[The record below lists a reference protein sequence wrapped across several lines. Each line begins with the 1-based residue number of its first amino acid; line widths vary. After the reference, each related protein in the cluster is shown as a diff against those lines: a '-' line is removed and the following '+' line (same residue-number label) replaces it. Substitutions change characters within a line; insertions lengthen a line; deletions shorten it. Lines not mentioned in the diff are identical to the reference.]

1 MHMSI
6 TLTCLAYA
14 HVHERVDHACL
25 QPGHTSLH
33 MPIMHAIMRW
43 IKGEQACI
51 PRGGAKKNG
60 RGMHRDERVST
71 RGGWCNLRPHL
82 REEAAVR

>member
-33 MPIMHAIMRW
+33 MPITHAIMRW

-51 PRGGAKKNG
+51 PRGGEKKT
-60 RGMHRDERVST
+60 DEGCTAMSVCPRAEDGVTCDST
-71 RGGWCNLRPHL
+71 
-82 REEAAVR
+82 